1 MKRLFVVMP
10 FGPKKA
16 DDKHNTD
23 VIDFDYVYKQ
33 LIRLAGESAGFEVIR
48 IDEVIET
55 GQITHQ
61 YLKEILEA
69 DVVLGDISLPNANV
83 YYELGVRQ
91 AISTGSTILIAL
103 EGSSIPFDL
112 ANQRVFFYNL
122 TEEGIEKARVVL
134 TQALSL
140 QAAEPSENPIRSF
153 LEKVGV
159 TASPKTDLAAFEQE
173 LQGRIQRAQN
183 REQLI
188 ATWKWAQ
195 NLSPL
200 PPFTL
205 LTLARQLSNYNEWSH
220 SVEVL
225 RAAVDRRPND
235 FELYRELG
243 WHLSKLGPEQYE
255 ESIKCFNKA
264 LSLNPDDPETLGMMG
279 GVFKRQGD
287 YEEASKYYSKGAKI
301 SPHNLYMLVN
311 QAAMQI
317 LLKPDQPDQGITLYH
332 ELKHRILEKTD
343 APLDEWDEV
352 VLGEAL
358 FVIGDA
364 HAAKEHFIAASNLT
378 HSPKSLRS
386 AAEQIEL
393 FGAAGFNSDKAQ
405 HLAKWLR
412 SISESTIEHA
422 EVKDVTVETGEAPDG
437 RKLPVILHLSDIHFG
452 KRVGKDGQI
461 KDMHRF
467 RDGEYSR
474 KLSQHV
480 INEFTSKHA
489 HFRHSH
495 EQLYLLISGDIVY
508 TAQADEFQLAREF
521 LVEVCEGLNISSER
535 VCIVPGNHD
544 VNWKDSESNKRRRFD
559 NYIGFLISFYGE
571 EIFRARHPRFDWD
584 LKFNSERPEA
594 WKLLN
599 IYHDPEAS
607 LTILGLNSCVY
618 ETHQDHYGFI
628 GGRQIRA
635 AEELLE
641 EQETSSGAIRVAM
654 FHHHLHPL
662 PELVELD
669 GNTDPWVDI
678 SIIRDSGI
686 VERQLER
693 LKFDVI
699 LHGHK
704 HKPQLRETTIR
715 NLDNGNSDT
724 TKLIVCGAGS
734 VGVNSVEL
742 EHNISNHYQAI
753 EVLRNPRRK
762 GVDFLKVE
770 WRTLEVSPEAEWATT
785 GSWIVTG

>member
-10 FGPKKA
+10 FGKKVA
-16 DDKHNTD
+16 DDKHP
-23 VIDFDYVYKQ
+23 IDSINFDYVYTQ
-33 LIRLAGESAGFEVIR
+33 LIRVAGISAGFEVIR
-48 IDEVIET
+48 IDEVVET
-55 GQITHQ
+55 GTITHQ

-103 EGSSIPFDL
+103 EGSTIPFDL
-112 ANQRVFFYNL
+112 ASQRVFFYNL
-122 TEEGIEKARVVL
+122 SEEGIEKAKNVL

-153 LEKVGV
+153 LEKVGAAV
-159 TASPKTDLAAFEQE
+159 SPQTDLAAFEQE

-205 LTLARQLSNYNEWSH
+205 LTLARQLANYNEWAL

-235 FELYRELG
+235 FELCRELG
-243 WHLSKLGPEQYE
+243 WHQSKLGPEHYAE
-255 ESIKCFNKA
+255 AIKCFEKA

-279 GVFKRQGD
+279 GVYKREGR
-287 YEEASKYYSKGAKI
+287 YEEAWNYYSKGAKI

-311 QAAMQI
+311 QAAMRI
-317 LLKPDQPDQGITLYH
+317 LLKPDQPDEGIALYH
-332 ELKHRILEKTD
+332 ELKHLILQKTD

-352 VLGEAL
+352 LLGEAM
-358 FVIGDA
+358 FVIGDS
-364 HAAKEHFIAASNLT
+364 HAAKDHFVSASKIMR
-378 HSPKSLRS
+378 SPKTLRS
-386 AAEQIEL
+386 AADQLEL
-393 FGAAGFNSDKAQ
+393 LGIAGFKDDEAK
-405 HLAKWLR
+405 HLARWLR
-412 SISESTIEHA
+412 SMSDSAVERA
-422 EVKDVTVETGEAPDG
+422 EVKDLTAVDGEASDG

-452 KRVGKDGQI
+452 QRVGIDGQI
-461 KDMHRF
+461 VDMHRF
-467 RDGEYSR
+467 RDGEYSK
-474 KLSQHV
+474 KLSQH
-480 INEFTSKHA
+480 IISEFRSKDA
-489 HFRHSH
+489 HFSHSR
-495 EQLYLLISGDIVY
+495 EQIYLLISGDIAY
-508 TAQADEFQLAREF
+508 SAQVDEFRLAKEF
-521 LVEVCEGLNISSER
+521 LAEVCEGLKIGRER

-544 VNWKDSESNKRRRFD
+544 VNWKDSESNKSRRFD
-559 NYIGFLISFYGE
+559 NYIDFLISFYGE
-571 EIFRARHPRFDWD
+571 EMFRARHPRFDWD
-584 LKFNSERPEA
+584 LKFNSERPQP

-599 IYHDPEAS
+599 VYHDPAAS
-607 LTILGLNSCVY
+607 LTVLGLNSCVY

-635 AEELLE
+635 AEELIE
-641 EQETSSGAIRVAM
+641 EQETPGRAIRVAL
-654 FHHHLHPL
+654 FHHHLHPF
-662 PELVELD
+662 PEQVELD
-669 GNTDPWVDI
+669 DNTDPWVDI

-686 VERQLER
+686 VERKLER
-693 LKFDVI
+693 MNFDLI

-715 NLDNGNSDT
+715 NLGNGSDDS

-734 VGVNSVEL
+734 VGVNSAEL

-753 EVLRNPRRK
+753 EVLCAPRRK
-762 GVDFLKVE
+762 GTNFLKVE
-770 WRTLEVSPEAEWATT
+770 WRTLEVSPEAEWTT
-785 GSWIVTG
+785 SGSWIVTG